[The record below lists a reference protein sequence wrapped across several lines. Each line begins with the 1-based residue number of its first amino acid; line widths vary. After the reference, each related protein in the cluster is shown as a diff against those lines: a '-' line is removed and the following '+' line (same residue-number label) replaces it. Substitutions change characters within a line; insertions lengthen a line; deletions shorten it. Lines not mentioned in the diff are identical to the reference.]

1 MNTKTGLYEGKRKKE
16 KRKIIRQKRKKE
28 MRSESEKT
36 YNPNKHMNEKHWE
49 GRGEK
54 EGGRW

>member
-1 MNTKTGLYEGKRKKE
+1 
-16 KRKIIRQKRKKE
+16 

-36 YNPNKHMNEKHWE
+36 YNRNKHMNEKHWE

-54 EGGRW
+54 EVW